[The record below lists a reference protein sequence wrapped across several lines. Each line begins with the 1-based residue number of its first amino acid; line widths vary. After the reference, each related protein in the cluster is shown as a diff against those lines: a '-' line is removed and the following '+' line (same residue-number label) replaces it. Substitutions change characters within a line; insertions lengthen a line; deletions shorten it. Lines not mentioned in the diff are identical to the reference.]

1 MAQTMLALV
10 IAFVFGLSA
19 PLAAR
24 QSASEL
30 QGRVLDAQGG
40 VLPGVGIVVTNE
52 ETGQFRETVSNADGS
67 YFFSRVPPGIYS
79 VTAQLEGFKKYQQ
92 TALRLEI
99 GRTATVDV
107 RLELGTLE
115 ETITV
120 KAESPLIDLASK
132 EIGGNVQSRDLVE
145 LPNVNRNLTGY
156 LALVP
161 GVVANVSTSSFGGDF
176 VNINGQDRR
185 NASYTLDGAGNNE
198 MNNGGFSGPQT
209 RIPVEA
215 IQELQMVTSQFD
227 AEFGSTSGGVVNA
240 VSKSGT
246 NQFRGSAFGFFK
258 DSSLT
263 APDFFVRTLGLD
275 KPNTQEQQLGGTL
288 GGPVIRNKAHFFASI
303 ERVLVDSGVTINIP
317 ARPEFNS
324 AEFEQTRIW
333 NTLLRFDHQI
343 NGDHTWAVRYLVE
356 ASPQA
361 NQLLSNWTK
370 AAAESEEDTDWTAVA
385 TLNSVLSTRVV
396 NTVRVSGVREE
407 VFFGNPGFFAN
418 GRVQDTLDATLNFPG
433 FVDQQ
438 SPRANRSLDRAY
450 QFDESV
456 ALFLPSKWG
465 THDLKTGAQYIY
477 GITRTQNWDDTNGRF
492 TFSSTGPFNAA
503 DPRTYPERLTIRV
516 PGGLDV
522 LQKVHMIGLF
532 AQDNWRVGRRLTL
545 NVGLRYDVEV
555 LPMSEADNPLF
566 SDPNDYP
573 LDANNVS
580 PRVGFSYVADGA
592 QRSVVR
598 GGYGLFFQR
607 TPLGLLRNIITT
619 GAFADSFVV
628 NFPAQSADPGPAS
641 GRLPSDP
648 MLVNGPV
655 VNRAILN
662 SLIPAGARNRNV
674 GVVRFD
680 NPDRV
685 TPHSHQY
692 SLGYQRQLAT
702 NMSVSAD
709 YIHSSNR
716 GQYLQ
721 RDLNPGLRRTTA
733 RTATIDR
740 TDPRYVQSVFQVT
753 NLGWMNYDALQ
764 AQFDKRFAD
773 GYSFRVSYTRSR
785 SYGNVNPGTS
795 ENIATQ
801 LLDDLRLDLNEGPTA
816 QDRPHSLSLN
826 GMVELPWGRGVKL
839 SGVLRALSGTPFT
852 LTDSTTDPDRNGQ
865 FQEPLPAGTYSGAGP
880 TGITVEND
888 GGPRGVRGPGFLQ
901 LDLRAGYRFDFG
913 GRTLDTFVDI
923 LNVTNESNFINPEGD
938 RRLNTF
944 LVVTGLQGN
953 GPTRTAQLGMR
964 FAF

>member
-1 MAQTMLALV
+1 MAQSVCAVV
-10 IAFVFGLSA
+10 IAVMVGLSA
-19 PLAAR
+19 PLAA
-24 QSASEL
+24 QQATSEL
-30 QGRVLDAQGG
+30 QGKVLDAQGG

-52 ETGQFRETVSNADGS
+52 DTGQFRETVSNADGS
-67 YFFSRVPPGIYS
+67 YFFSRLTPGTYR
-79 VTAQLEGFKKYQQ
+79 VTAQLEGFKKQEQ
-92 TALRLEI
+92 TGLRLEV
-99 GRTATVDV
+99 GRTATLDV
-107 RLELGTLE
+107 KLELGTLAE
-115 ETITV
+115 AITV
-120 KAESPLIDLASK
+120 RAESPVVDLSSK

-240 VSKSGT
+240 VSKQGT

-263 APDFFVRTLGLD
+263 ARDFFVRTLDLD

-356 ASPQA
+356 TSPQF
-361 NQLLSNWTK
+361 NQLLNNWTK
-370 AAAESEEDTDWTAVA
+370 AAAESEEDIDWTAVG
-385 TLNSVLSTRVV
+385 TLNSVLSSRVV
-396 NTVRVSGVREE
+396 NTVRVSAVRED

-418 GRVQDTLDATLNFPG
+418 DKVQDTLDPTLNFPG

-438 SPRANRSLDRAY
+438 SPRANRSLDGAY
-450 QFDESV
+450 QFDESLAFFV
-456 ALFLPSKWG
+456 PGKLG
-465 THDLKTGAQYIY
+465 THDLKMGGQYIY

-492 TFSSTGPFNAA
+492 SFPASGPFNAA
-503 DPRTYPERLTIRV
+503 DPRSYPERLTIRV

-522 LQKVHMIGLF
+522 DQKVHMIGLF
-532 AQDNWRVGRRLTL
+532 AQDNWRVGSRMTFNL
-545 NVGLRYDVEV
+545 GLRYDLEV
-555 LPMSEADNPLF
+555 LPMSEIDNPHF
-566 SDPNDYP
+566 ADPNDYP
-573 LDANNVS
+573 VDRNNVS
-580 PRVGFSYVADGA
+580 PRVGFSYVADSSG
-592 QRSVVR
+592 RSVLR

-619 GAFADSFVV
+619 GAYADSFVV
-628 NFPAQSADPGPAS
+628 NFPAQAADPGPAN
-641 GRLPSDP
+641 GRMPTDP

-655 VNRAILN
+655 VNRALLN
-662 SLIPAGARNRNV
+662 SLFPPGVRNRNV

-680 NPDRV
+680 NPARV
-685 TPHSHQY
+685 TPHSQQV
-692 SLGYQRQLAT
+692 SLGYQRQLGT
-702 NMSVSAD
+702 NMSVSTD
-709 YIHSSNR
+709 FIHSANR

-721 RDLNPGLRRTTA
+721 HDLNPGLRRTTA

-740 TDPRYVQSVFQVT
+740 VDPNYVQSVFQV
-753 NLGWMNYDALQ
+753 NNDGWMDYDALQ
-764 AQFDKRFAD
+764 AQFDKRFSD
-773 GYSFRVSYTRSR
+773 GYSFRVSYTLSR
-785 SYGNVNPGTS
+785 SYGNSNPGTS
-795 ENIATQ
+795 ENITTQ
-801 LLDDLRLDLNEGPTA
+801 LLEDVRLELNEGPTA
-816 QDRPHSLSLN
+816 QDRTHSLSVN
-826 GMVELPWGRGVKL
+826 GMVEFPWGRGIKL
-839 SGVLRALSGTPFT
+839 SGVLRVLSGSPLT
-852 LTDSTTDPDRNGQ
+852 LIDSTTDPDRNGQ
-865 FQEPLPAGTYSGAGP
+865 FQEPLPAGTYTGAGA
-880 TGITVEND
+880 TGITLEND

-901 LDLRAGYRFDFG
+901 LDLRAGYRFDLG
-913 GRTLDTFVDI
+913 GRTLDAFVDI